1 MCYRSVSAED
11 ADSTITTSPAAA
23 SSADASHAAKCH
35 AVWNKR
41 HDASATAPS
50 TTDGSPDGATNAW
63 PHGTAAKS
71 TDDNGSPNPIA
82 TSTSSYATSV
92 SWALTV
98 NGGPLK
104 SARILRYPDI
114 DDFLG
119 WARIRNYHLF
129 FQ

>member
-1 MCYRSVSAED
+1 MLCFFSEAED

-35 AVWNKR
+35 GVVWNKC

-92 SWALTV
+92 SWVLTV
-98 NGGPLK
+98 NGGLLR
-104 SARILRYPDI
+104 SARIIGPNLNE
-114 DDFLG
+114 DFEVP
-119 WARIRNYHLF
+119 
-129 FQ
+129 